1 MRINCKVGN
10 SLENKRLIASEFEEA
25 LLTMDRLSAIKLL
38 STSKDAAPLQHI
50 ESLIIPTLERIGLG
64 WEQGRYALSQ
74 VYMSGR
80 ICEELVDELMPPSDP
95 NRKHQPKM
103 AISVLDDHHLLGK
116 RIVYATLRASGYELQ
131 DYGQMDVPSLVRK
144 TSEDGIEVLLISVL
158 MLNSA
163 LRVTKVREGLDNLG
177 CNTRI
182 IVGGAPFRI
191 DEKLWKEVGAD
202 AMGKSASDAI
212 EAVNGISGGLL

>member
-25 LLTMDRLSAIKLL
+25 LLTMDRLSATKLL
-38 STSKDAAPLQHI
+38 AASRDAAPLQHI
-50 ESLIIPTLERIGLG
+50 ESLVIPTLERIGLG

-80 ICEELVDELMPPSDP
+80 ICEELVDELLPPTNP
-95 NRKHQPKM
+95 NRKYQPKM

-116 RIVYATLRASGYELQ
+116 RIVYSTLRASGYELQ
-131 DYGQMDVPSLVRK
+131 DYGQMDVESLVHK

-163 LRVTKVREGLDNLG
+163 LRVTKVREGLDSLG

-191 DEKLWKEVGAD
+191 DEKLWNEVGAD

-212 EAVNGISGGLL
+212 EAINGISGGLI